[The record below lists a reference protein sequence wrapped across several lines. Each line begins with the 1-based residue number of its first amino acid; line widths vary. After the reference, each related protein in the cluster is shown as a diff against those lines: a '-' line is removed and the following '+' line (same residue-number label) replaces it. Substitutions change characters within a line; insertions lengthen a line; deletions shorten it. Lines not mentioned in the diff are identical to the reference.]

1 MSLSPGNFA
10 WYELLT
16 SDPPAAEAFYTAV
29 LGWRAADA
37 GMPGMAYTLMHVG
50 DVPHAGLMALPPE
63 ARAVGAG
70 AHWLGYVGVADVDAS
85 ARHLAEAGGT
95 VHRPPDDIPGVG
107 RFAPVSDPQGAA
119 FVLFRGHGADGP
131 PPIAPG
137 TPGTVGWHELH
148 AGEIDAALG
157 FYGPL
162 LGWKKGV
169 THDMGPMG
177 IYQEF
182 GRFGHSLGG
191 MYKKPADMKAPPHW
205 LLYAKVPDLQA
216 AVAAVKAEHG
226 QVLNGPMEVPG
237 GDLVAQIQD
246 PQGAAFALHQAKS

>member
-148 AGEIDAALG
+148 ATEIDTAFA

-162 LGWKKGV
+162 LGWKKGRA
-169 THDMGPMG
+169 HDMGPLG
-177 IYQEF
+177 LYQIF
-182 GRFGHSLGG
+182 GNAQGTDLGG
-191 MYKKPADMKAPPHW
+191 LMNKEAPAPKPYW
-205 LLYAKVPDLQA
+205 LFYFNVDGIDA
-216 AVAAVKAEHG
+216 AVARVQAAGG
-226 QVLNGPMEVPG
+226 QALMAPHQVPEG
-237 GDLVAQIQD
+237 AWIAPCLD
-246 PQGAAFALHQAKS
+246 PQGAAFALVSMAK